1 MNRQSF
7 FTLQA
12 LVFGLVAAAL
22 TTVYITQPVLPVLQR
37 EFGVNP
43 SQASYT
49 VSAVIL
55 GISLAN
61 LPFGMLAD
69 RFPVQRLILVGGGV
83 VVACGLFCAATSSL
97 ALLVGAR
104 FVQGLFVPAL
114 TTCLAAYL
122 STNLPLERLNV
133 VMGSYVSATV
143 AGGLGGRLLG
153 GWIHPPLHWRYA
165 FVTASLLVLIATLA
179 AVRWLPP
186 GKLPSEND
194 TKGDGFLALLS
205 QVKLRRSFQVAF
217 GGFFVFS
224 SIFNYLP
231 FYLHGPPFNASTQI
245 ITLLYLAYL
254 IGIFTGPMAGKLS
267 NRIGNGGTMVLGSLV
282 FALAIGLTMVKSIL
296 AIVVA
301 LMLVC
306 AGFFSIHASAAGS
319 LNRRLTGSRGRANS
333 LYVLAY
339 YLGGAVGITLSGY
352 AYGLAGWYGVVTLG
366 LVMLTV
372 PLVTG
377 LKEMREPE
385 DGANP
390 EEELSTGV

>member
-1 MNRQSF
+1 MDRQSF
-7 FTLQA
+7 FTLQT

-22 TTVYITQPVLPVLQR
+22 TTVYITQPVLPILEQ
-37 EFGVNP
+37 EFKVNP

-55 GISLAN
+55 GIALAN

-104 FVQGLFVPAL
+104 FVQGLFIPAL

-122 STNLPLERLNV
+122 SANLPLERLNV

-153 GWIHPPLHWRYA
+153 GFIHPPLHWRYA
-165 FVTASLLVLIATLA
+165 FVTASLLVLLATLA
-179 AVRWLPP
+179 AVCWLPP
-186 GKLPSEND
+186 GKVHSNSDAPGE
-194 TKGDGFLALLS
+194 GFWALLS
-205 QVKLRRSFQVAF
+205 QGQLRRSFQVAF

-224 SIFNYLP
+224 SVFNYLP
-231 FYLHGPPFNASTQI
+231 FYLHRPPFNASTEF

-254 IGIFTGPMAGKLS
+254 IGIFTGPVAGQLS

-282 FALAIGLTMVKSIL
+282 FALAIALTLIKFIL
-296 AIVVA
+296 TIIVA

-319 LNRRLTGSRGRANS
+319 LNRKLTSSRGRANS

-352 AYGLAGWYGVVTLG
+352 SYSLGGWYGVAILG

-372 PLVTG
+372 PLFTG
-377 LKEMREPE
+377 LKEMRESAATGKSKE
-385 DGANP
+385 K
-390 EEELSTGV
+390 LSTGV